1 MKQQADILTDIQ
13 ACIHTMNEASFKKNV
28 DYIGA
33 DNVADKGTDE
43 KKYQEARKKIL
54 KKRCRDFFKEVNEI
68 FFFFF

>member
-13 ACIHTMNEASFKKNV
+13 ACIHTMNEASLKKKNV

-43 KKYQEARKKIL
+43 KKY
-54 KKRCRDFFKEVNEI
+54 
-68 FFFFF
+68 